1 MKILYR
7 AKNKQGEIK
16 TGIVVAADQLRAEQ
30 LLSENDL
37 TIISLE
43 EKKESFLEDYKIFGR
58 SVSNADLVLFSR
70 QLATLISARVPIIQ
84 ALRILEDQITDDYLL
99 SITRELIASVEN
111 GESLSLALSKYPN
124 VFGTVFVSLVR
135 AGEVSGSLDKSL
147 TYLAEQLEKDYALKS
162 KVRSALTYPV
172 FVVGALFVVG
182 ILMFKFVLPKLTAVL
197 EEQGGDLP
205 TISLYLISFTKF
217 FDKNWWAVLLVAAT
231 LILLIRA
238 YLGTKTG
245 RYQWDRFKVRLPLVG
260 EIFRKIYLARFSRN
274 LSTLIIGGI
283 PIIKALE
290 IVSDILNNVVY
301 RDIVLDASRQ
311 IANGRSISEGL
322 SSHVFE
328 FPPIVTQ
335 TVRVGE
341 QSAQLDDILTKLAG
355 FYEREVDA
363 KITTL
368 TTLIE
373 PIIMIILGIGVGLLV
388 AGVLLPIYNLASTAG

>member
-1 MKILYR
+1 MKIFYR

-58 SVSNADLVLFSR
+58 SVSNANLVLFSR

-135 AGEVSGSLDKSL
+135 AGEVSGSLDRSL

-162 KVRSALTYPV
+162 KVKSALTYPV
-172 FVVGALFVVG
+172 FVVAALFVVG

-217 FDKNWWAVLLVAAT
+217 FDKNWWAVLLAVAA

-238 YLGTKTG
+238 YLGTKGG

-301 RDIVLDASRQ
+301 REIVLDASRQ